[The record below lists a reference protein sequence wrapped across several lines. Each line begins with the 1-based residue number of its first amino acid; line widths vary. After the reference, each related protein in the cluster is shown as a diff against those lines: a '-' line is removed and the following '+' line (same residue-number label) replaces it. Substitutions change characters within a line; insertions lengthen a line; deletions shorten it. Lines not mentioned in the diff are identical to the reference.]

1 MILVM
6 AFPLAI
12 AEVAVNVG
20 AGFGHGNAEADLH
33 LLAVR
38 TMLPTASKV
47 TLPFLCATERLTTHS
62 DAASNAAS
70 SW

>member
-1 MILVM
+1 MIFVM

-12 AEVAVNVG
+12 AEVAVSVG
-20 AGFGHGNAEADLH
+20 AGFGHGNAEALKGED
-33 LLAVR
+33 
-38 TMLPTASKV
+38 PTASKV